1 MVAHVLGY
9 PRIGKKRELK
19 KAVEK
24 YWRGETSKEELENTA
39 RTLRSENWNL
49 QKEMGMTHIPSNDFS
64 YYDQVLDMTCTLGA
78 VPPRYEFTG
87 ESVDQDTYFDMAR
100 GGKGNR
106 TAMEMTKWFD
116 TNYHFIVPEFEKNQP
131 FKLTSDKPVNE
142 FNEAKD
148 LGITTRPVLI
158 GPLSYLLLG
167 KNKYEGGD
175 QLDHLNNLLPV
186 YNELLNRLETAGA
199 KWVQLDEPCL
209 VTDLS
214 DPIREAYKRAYATIR
229 EKNPNLKILMTTY
242 FEGIDGEAPW
252 VCKLPVDALHV
263 DLVRAPNQLDPLLE
277 NWNGKMIYSLG
288 VVNGR
293 NIWKTNLEKVWT
305 TLEKVQK
312 KLGPENVWASASCS
326 LLHSPY
332 DLEFESELNPQV
344 KSWMAFAKQKLWEL
358 NALNTALTRGGKE
371 SIKAELE
378 EYNRIFTDRENAD
391 STFVREVRVKTANR
405 DPEWSS
411 RKSPHTTRQKV
422 QSELLKLPPFP
433 TTTIGSF
440 PQTKEVRQWRADYKA
455 GRMDE
460 KTYNNHLKEAT
471 ASCIKEQEDLGLD
484 VLVHGE
490 FERNDMVEYFGE
502 KLDGFIF
509 SKFGWVQSYGSR
521 CVKPPI
527 IYGDVR
533 RPNPMTVEWITYA
546 STLTTK
552 WVKGMLT
559 GPVTILQWSFY
570 RDDVP
575 MEEVCRQIA
584 WAIRDEVQDLEKA
597 GIKIIQIDEAAFR
610 EGLPIKRAKWE
621 NYLNWAVESFKIAS
635 TGVDD
640 STQIHTHMC
649 YSEFNDIID
658 SISKMD
664 ADVISIESSRSQM
677 ELLDALSKFNYPN
690 QIGPGIYDIHS
701 PRVPAKDDMT
711 NLMGEALKYIGPDKL
726 WINPDCGLKTR
737 TWEEIRPSLQHM
749 VETAHEMRRRL

>member
-24 YWRGETSKEELENTA
+24 YWRGETTQDELASVSKA
-39 RTLRSENWNL
+39 LRAENWNL

-64 YYDQVLDMTCTLGA
+64 YYDQILDMTCTVGA
-78 VPPRYEFTG
+78 VPTRFG
-87 ESVDQDTYFDMAR
+87 EKMDLDTYFHMAR
-100 GGKGNR
+100 GGKDNK
-106 TAMEMTKWFD
+106 AMEMTKWFD
-116 TNYHFIVPEFEKNQP
+116 TNYHYIVPEFEKNQT
-131 FKLTSDKPVNE
+131 FKLSWNKVIEE

-148 LGITTRPVLI
+148 LGITTRPVII
-158 GPLSYLLLG
+158 GPLTYLLLG

-175 QLDHLNNLLPV
+175 QLDHLNNLIPV
-186 YNELLNRLETAGA
+186 YNELLKSIENAGA
-199 KWVQLDEPCL
+199 KWVQFDEPCL
-209 VTDLS
+209 VTDLN
-214 DPIREAYKRAYATIR
+214 DPIREAYKRAYGELR
-229 EKNPNLKILMTTY
+229 DKNPNLKFFMTTY
-242 FEGIDGEAPW
+242 FEGINEEAPW
-252 VCKLPVDALHV
+252 LCNLPLDALHF
-263 DLVRAPNQLDPLLE
+263 DLVRAPHQLDTLLD
-277 NWNGKMIYSLG
+277 NWNGTMIYSLG

-293 NIWKTNLEKVWT
+293 NIWKTNLEKAWE
-305 TLEKVQK
+305 TLEKAQN
-312 KLGPENVWASASCS
+312 KLGPENIWVSASCS

-332 DLEFESELNPQV
+332 DLEIEAELDPKV
-344 KSWMAFAKQKLWEL
+344 KSWMAFAKQKLVEL
-358 NALNTALTRGGKE
+358 DALNTALTRGGKD
-371 SIKAELE
+371 SIKSELE
-378 EYNRIFTDRENAD
+378 ENNRIFKERENAD
-391 STFVREVRVKTANR
+391 TTFIKGVRDNTAKKG
-405 DPEWSS
+405 PEWSS
-411 RKSPHTTRQKV
+411 RKSAHENRQKV
-422 QSELLKLPPFP
+422 QAEILKLPPFP

-440 PQTKEVRQWRADYKA
+440 PQTKEVRTMRADFKA
-455 GRMDE
+455 GRIDE
-460 KTYNNHLKEAT
+460 KEYNTFLKDQT
-471 ASCIKEQEDLGLD
+471 AKCIKEQEDLGLD

-533 RPNPMTVEWITYA
+533 RPNPMTVDWITYA
-546 STLTTK
+546 STLTKK

-570 RDDVP
+570 RDDVS

-584 WAIRDEVQDLEKA
+584 WAIRDEVQDLETA

-610 EGLPIKRAKWE
+610 EGLPIKKDKWE

-635 TGVDD
+635 TGVED

-677 ELLDALSKFNYPN
+677 ELLDALSNYSYPN
-690 QIGPGIYDIHS
+690 QIGPGVYDIHS
-701 PRVPAKDDMT
+701 PQVPETNDMT
-711 NLMGEALKYIGPDKL
+711 KFMGEALKYIGPDKL

-737 TWEEIRPSLQHM
+737 TWEEVRPSLHNM
-749 VETAHEMRRRL
+749 VETAHQIRGRL